1 MYDVDD
7 MQFEGKEG
15 FKSFLPDEW
24 FYSMVTLHVPV
35 GCKAMYQAHSV
46 WGRFPNIVEDTAL
59 GIEPITSRLAL
70 QSRQAIYTL
79 SGVRLPDT
87 TDIRTLPKGIYIQG
101 GKTII
106 K

>member
-1 MYDVDD
+1 
-7 MQFEGKEG
+7 
-15 FKSFLPDEW
+15 
-24 FYSMVTLHVPV
+24 MVELRVPV
-35 GCKAMYQAHSV
+35 GCKAKYQAHSV

-59 GIEPITSRLAL
+59 GIAPVVARTDL
-70 QSRQAIYTL
+70 QSCQAIYTL

-87 TDIRTLPKGIYIQG
+87 TDIRTLHKGIYIQG